1 MACSRYDLYFGGTAG
16 AGNGVL
22 SATYLNCG
30 DQTLFTLSVSG
41 GLSGAYYGQ
50 IIATTGSVTTYTGYT
65 SGGGAPIPGFVYP
78 YQLRPWAAYT
88 YAVTSSGALFVPL
101 TAAEVPP
108 TNP

>member
-30 DQTLFTLSVSG
+30 DQTPFTISVTG

-50 IIATTGSVTTYTGYT
+50 VIATTGTVTTYTGFA
-65 SGGGAPIPGFVYP
+65 SGGGAPIPGYVYP
-78 YQLRPWAAYT
+78 VQIRPWQQY
-88 YAVTSSGALFVPL
+88 VTTTTTFIPGSAI
-101 TAAEVPP
+101 EVPP